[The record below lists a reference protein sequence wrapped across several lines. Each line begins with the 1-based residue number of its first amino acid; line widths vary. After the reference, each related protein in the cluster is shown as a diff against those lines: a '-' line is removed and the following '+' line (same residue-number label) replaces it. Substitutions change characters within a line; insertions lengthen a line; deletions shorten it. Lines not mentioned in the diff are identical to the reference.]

1 MLAEFF
7 LDQIKGDFRKGL
19 TKLAKNENVE
29 VEDIQ
34 VQIKISQSQ
43 SAEYG
48 LDYAIFRKWQLAH
61 AKSTFKDI
69 LGIKIDFLQKEA
81 TLSPV
86 IHELLVRKIGEYNID
101 PSNFSAFLF
110 ERNKTINI
118 AFHDGHNYLKLCP
131 LSDLFK

>member
-7 LDQIKGDFRKGL
+7 LGQIRNDFSKGL
-19 TKLAKNENVE
+19 GKLAKNENVG

-34 VQIKISQSQ
+34 IQIKLSQSQ

-48 LDYAIFRKWQLAH
+48 LDYAIFRKWQVARP
-61 AKSTFKDI
+61 KSTFKDI
-69 LGIKIDFLQKEA
+69 LGIKIDILQKEA

-86 IHELLVRKIGEYNID
+86 IHELLVRKIGEYNIE
-101 PSNFSAFLF
+101 PQNFSAFLF

-118 AFHDGHNYLKLCP
+118 AFHDGHNYLKMCP
-131 LSDLFK
+131 LSDLFT